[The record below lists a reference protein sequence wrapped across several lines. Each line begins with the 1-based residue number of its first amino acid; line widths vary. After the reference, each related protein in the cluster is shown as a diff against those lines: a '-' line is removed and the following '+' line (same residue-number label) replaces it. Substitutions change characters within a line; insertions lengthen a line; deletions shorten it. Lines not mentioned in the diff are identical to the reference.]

1 MPKANRSSWVSTDA
15 VAAII
20 EWLLS
25 EAAGAVTG
33 AAIPAG

>member
-1 MPKANRSSWVSTDA
+1 VSTHA
-15 VAAII
+15 VAAVI

-25 EAAGAVTG
+25 AAAAPVTG